1 MNYNGQILQD
11 KFVLNM
17 LNFKKNG
24 TFIEIGSNHPKI
36 NNNTFLLEKKYN
48 WNGILIEYSKKFENL
63 YKEYN
68 RPNYVI
74 ENAVNIDYKKLFKR
88 YNMPCN
94 IDYLQ
99 IDLEVNNG
107 STMNVLL
114 NFDNNIFDSYK
125 FATITFEHDMY
136 RENNEYNN
144 TRDLSRKIFEKHG
157 YMRIFSDVNQ
167 EYNIVFEDWYIHP
180 DLIDKEIYKKTI
192 ELNKNNYKYRTNRIL
207 LNNNP
212 WLWSSSNYTYSTNTI
227 HYKDII
233 YN

>member
-1 MNYNGQILQD
+1 
-11 KFVLNM
+11 M

-24 TFIEIGSNHPKI
+24 TFVEIGSNHPKI

-48 WNGILIEYSKKFENL
+48 WNGILIEYSKNFEKL
-63 YKEYN
+63 YKEFD
-68 RPNYVI
+68 RTNYVI
-74 ENAVNIDYKKLFKR
+74 EDAVNIDYKKLFKK
-88 YNMPCN
+88 YEMPCN

-107 STMNVLL
+107 STINVLS

-157 YMRIFSDVNQ
+157 YMRIFGDVNQ
-167 EYNIVFEDWYIHP
+167 EYNIIFEDWYIHP
-180 DLIDKEIYKKTI
+180 DLIDKEIYTKVL
-192 ELNKNNYKYRTNRIL
+192 ELNKHNYRYRNNRIL

-212 WLWSSSNYTYSTNTI
+212 WTWSDSNYTYSTNTI
-227 HYKDII
+227 NYKDII